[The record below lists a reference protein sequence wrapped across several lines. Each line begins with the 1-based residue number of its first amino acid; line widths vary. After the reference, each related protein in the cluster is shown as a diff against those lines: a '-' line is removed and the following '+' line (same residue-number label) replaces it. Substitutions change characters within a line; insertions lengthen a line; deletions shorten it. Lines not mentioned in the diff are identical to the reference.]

1 MKKKIVLKKK
11 VAPEPVWVGADN
23 AGKGPNYEYEQM
35 NAKLDGAD
43 AWMVKFAFQSMYGE
57 GVDTS
62 HKPEWMLRLAL
73 LYGATLIGYNR
84 CGKRMT
90 DTEMRR
96 YQIYRSLDVEA
107 AVKESDIHKYMPCNL
122 TSKGGSS
129 MAKLRKQD
137 KNGKDKRVTAGS
149 VLIPLLSR
157 ATAPDDGELITEVRK
172 ATGSIKFDEKQLA
185 WYKTQFRQG
194 ELKGQDGKKREIVQK
209 EVAKKAKAPKPSKK
223 VVIKKAKKEAVA
235 A

>member
-11 VAPEPVWVGADN
+11 VEQAPQWVGSDN

-35 NAKLDGAD
+35 NAKLENAD
-43 AWMVKFAFQSMYGE
+43 AWVVKFAFQTMYGE
-57 GVDTS
+57 GVDTT

-96 YQIYRSLDVEA
+96 YQIYRGLDVET
-107 AVKESDIHKYMPCNL
+107 AVKESDIHKYMSCNL
-122 TSKGGSS
+122 KSKGGST
-129 MAKLRKQD
+129 MAK
-137 KNGKDKRVTAGS
+137 KNGGKAGKEKRVTTGS

-209 EVAKKAKAPKPSKK
+209 EVKKAKAPKPSKK
-223 VVIKKAKKEAVA
+223 VVLKKAKKEAVA